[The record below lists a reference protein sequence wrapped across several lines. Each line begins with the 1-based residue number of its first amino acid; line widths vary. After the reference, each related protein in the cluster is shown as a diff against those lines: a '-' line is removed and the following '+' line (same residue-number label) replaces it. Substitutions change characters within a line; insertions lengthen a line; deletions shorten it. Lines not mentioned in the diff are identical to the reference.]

1 MPYITQQHIIDSIGE
16 SDFVMLADP
25 NCTGAADE
33 DVVARAIAA
42 AESEVS
48 SYVGQRYALPLAETP
63 PILLQVTAD
72 VAAYRLAR
80 TPDLMTE
87 DRRQRYKDAIA
98 WLAKLAQ
105 GTVRLDV
112 ALTATPDTVHG
123 GVFQRGPER
132 QMTRC
137 KLTGIY

>member
-1 MPYITQQHIIDSIGE
+1 MPYITQQDIIDSVGE
-16 SDFVMLADP
+16 SDFVLLADP
-25 NCTGAADE
+25 GCTGSADA

-48 SYVGQRYALPLAETP
+48 SYVGQRYALPLATTP
-63 PILLQVTAD
+63 PILVQVTAD

-87 DRRQRYKDAIA
+87 DRRKRYEDARA
-98 WLAKLAQ
+98 WLTKLAQ

-112 ALTATPDTVHG
+112 ALADTPDTVHG
-123 GVFQRGPER
+123 GVFRRGPDR
-132 QMTRC
+132 VLTRC